1 VSGLAAPERA
11 ALADTLD
18 EVGPTAPTLCAGWT
32 AADLAAHLVVRDRR
46 PDSAPG
52 AVLPLPAL
60 VRWTERV
67 RTTRRDASSFPA
79 LVDLVRAG
87 PALAR
92 LAPVDDAVN
101 LVELVVHHEDVL
113 RATGGGPSRRLSGA
127 VSDVLWSRVRPL
139 AALQARPGRGRS
151 LVLATP
157 DGRSA
162 RIGRGPQVQTVTG
175 EPLELLL
182 WAFGRR
188 GAAAVMTS

>member
-92 LAPVDDAVN
+92 LAPVDDVVN

-113 RATGGGPSRRLSGA
+113 RATGGGP
-127 VSDVLWSRVRPL
+127 WSRVRPL

-188 GAAAVMTS
+188 GAAAGMTS